1 MLIPVPAAE
10 LLAIAQEYLDSG
22 RPDAAGRMAR
32 HVLAAQPDAP
42 DALLL
47 AGLAAF
53 HAGRHAEAGDL
64 VARAAT
70 LSGTAASWRSLAEIR
85 RIEARLEEALGAAR
99 HAVALNPADP
109 LALFQL
115 ALVLYDRQELPACL
129 AAARA
134 ALELR
139 PSMPDARM
147 KLAQALLATGEFA
160 QGWQEYEWRWR
171 IQGAAPPLPD
181 TDRPMWNGAPLA
193 APLLLIA
200 DQGYGDAIMF
210 ARYLPWA
217 LARAP
222 DAVVAA
228 SAELHPLLHAIQ
240 PGLRLVSRWED
251 VPGFAAWC
259 PFSSLPLLHGTT
271 LETIPAA
278 IPYLRPDPARQAAWQ
293 ARLDAALPAGHLRVG
308 LAWAGR
314 PTHPNDASRSTRL
327 ATLAPLAALPG
338 IAFISL
344 QKGPA
349 AAEARHWPGP
359 ARLLN
364 PEAELHGF
372 EDTAALLPALDL
384 VLSVDTAVVHLAGA
398 MGRPCWVMLPYAP
411 DWRWLAGRED
421 SPWYPSLRL
430 FRPAAPRAWAGLVAG
445 IAALLPGVTHSGV
458 RLAPGP

>member
-10 LLAIAQEYLDSG
+10 LLAIAQEYLESG
-22 RPDAAGRMAR
+22 RPEAAGRMAR
-32 HVLAAQPDAP
+32 HLLAAAPDAP
-42 DALLL
+42 EALLL

-53 HAGRHAEAGDL
+53 HAGRPEEAGDL
-64 VARAAT
+64 VARAAP
-70 LSGTAASWRSLAEIR
+70 LAGTAAAWRSLAEIR
-85 RIEARLEEALGAAR
+85 RTQARLEEALGAAR
-99 HAVALNPADP
+99 HALTLNPADP

-139 PSMPDARM
+139 PAMPEARM
-147 KLAQALLATGEFA
+147 KLAQALLATGDFA
-160 QGWQEYEWRWR
+160 AGWPEYEWRWR
-171 IQGAAPPLPD
+171 IQGAPAPLPE
-181 TDRPMWNGAPLA
+181 TDRPMWNGAPIA
-193 APLLLIA
+193 APLLLVA

-210 ARYLPWA
+210 ARYLPWV

-222 DAVVAA
+222 GAVVAA
-228 SAELHPLLHAIQ
+228 SAELHPLLRAIQ
-240 PGLRLVSRWED
+240 PGLALVDRWED

-278 IPYLRPDPARQAAWQ
+278 IPYLRPDPARAAAWQ
-293 ARLDAALPAGHLRVG
+293 ARLAAALPEGHLRVG

-314 PTHPNDASRSTRL
+314 PTHPNDANRSTAL
-327 ATLAPLAALPG
+327 ATLAPLAALPN
-338 IAFISL
+338 IAFVSL

-349 AAEARHWPGP
+349 AAEANHWPGP
-359 ARLLN
+359 ATLLALD
-364 PEAELHGF
+364 AELHGF

-384 VLSVDTAVVHLAGA
+384 VLSVDTALVHLAGA
-398 MGRPCWVMLPYAP
+398 MGRPCWVMLPFAP
-411 DWRWLAGRED
+411 DWRWLAGRAD

-430 FRPAAPRAWAGLVAG
+430 FRPTAPRAWPALVAQL
-445 IAALLPGVTHSGV
+445 AALLPGVTHSGG